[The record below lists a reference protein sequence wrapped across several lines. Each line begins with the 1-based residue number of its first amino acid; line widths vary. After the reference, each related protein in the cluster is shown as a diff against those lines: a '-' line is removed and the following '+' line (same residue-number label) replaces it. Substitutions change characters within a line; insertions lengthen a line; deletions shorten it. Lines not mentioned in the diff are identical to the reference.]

1 MTRLIPE
8 SAPLEHRQVMRILS
22 GLMVAMFLAAVNQTI
37 VATAGPTIV
46 GELGALSSLP
56 WIFSTFMLTSTA
68 TVPLYGKLSDL
79 YGRRRLML
87 VAVSLFVVGSA
98 GVGLSQNIE
107 QMLAFRAV
115 QGLGAGGLVP
125 LSLAVVGDILSPR
138 ERGRYQG
145 YIAGVFALASVAG
158 PLVGGFFI
166 DQLTWR
172 WAFLINVPLAVIAIG
187 MVRRSLPAQPS
198 ASDVSIDYAGA
209 ALLTAALGSM
219 LGISVS
225 IEVFGARSPVPLI
238 AALSSVVLLIALAL
252 VERRAA
258 DPILPGTILMDP
270 VFRICALLGFLMSL
284 AMFGALVFMPLF
296 FQVSLGMSATA
307 SGLALVPLMT
317 TLTVASM
324 IGGRLITRIGRY
336 RIFAITGTLVL
347 FIGTAGLTTIGVGT
361 SAVVT
366 GLFVA
371 MLGAGVGIGM
381 PVLTTAVQN
390 AAPAEYLGSATAL
403 SHLTRSAGGILGVS
417 VFGIVLSSQ
426 VASRVDPAVLGDEAT
441 ADLVADPIRVA
452 ALDEPTRTIV
462 REAMAGGVVSV
473 IYIAAG
479 VAALAFVMSFA
490 LRDAE
495 LSSTPKMVDPSQL

>member
-1 MTRLIPE
+1 
-8 SAPLEHRQVMRILS
+8 MRILS

-37 VATAGPTIV
+37 VATAGPAIV

-56 WIFSTFMLTSTA
+56 WIFSSFMLTSTA

-79 YGRRRLML
+79 YGRRPLML

-98 GVGLSQNIE
+98 GVGLSQNIT
-107 QMLAFRAV
+107 QLLVFRGV

-158 PLVGGFFI
+158 PLVGGFFT
-166 DQLTWR
+166 DNLTWR
-172 WAFLINVPLAVIAIG
+172 WAFLVNVPLAVIAIV
-187 MVRRSLPAQPS
+187 MVRRSLPARPS
-198 ASDVSIDYAGA
+198 AREVSIDYGGA
-209 ALLTAALGSM
+209 ALLTVALASM
-219 LGISVS
+219 LAISVS
-225 IEVFGARSPVPLI
+225 IEVFGTRSPLPLL
-238 AALSSVVLLIALAL
+238 AALVSVVTLIALAL
-252 VERRAA
+252 VERRAR
-258 DPILPGTILMDP
+258 DPILPGSLLMDP
-270 VFRICALLGFLMSL
+270 VFRICAMLGFLMSL

-317 TLTVASM
+317 TLTVAS
-324 IGGRLITRIGRY
+324 IIAGRLISRIGRY
-336 RIFAITGTLVL
+336 RIFAIVGTLLL

-361 SAVVT
+361 SPVVT

-371 MLGAGVGIGM
+371 LLGAGVGIGM

-390 AAPAEYLGSATAL
+390 AAPSRYLGSATAL

-417 VFGIVLSSQ
+417 VFGTVLSSQ
-426 VASRVDPAVLGDEAT
+426 VASRVDPGLLGDEVT
-441 ADLVADPIRVA
+441 ADVVADPIRVA
-452 ALDEPTRTIV
+452 ALSEPARTVV
-462 REAMAGGVVSV
+462 REAMAGGIASV
-473 IYIAAG
+473 IAIAAG
-479 VAALAFVMSFA
+479 VAALAFMMSFA

-495 LSSTPKMVDPSQL
+495 LSSTPKMVDPPQV